1 MSSHSEFY
9 EMMMMMMMMLMM
21 MMMMMMEARSDTD
34 VTEFKESQ
42 GRVRRK
48 SRRIRE
54 VSKS

>member
-9 EMMMMMMMMLMM
+9 EMMMMMMMLMMM